1 MNYLYFY
8 GVPFFIIGF
17 SETLIMMAANDGIM
31 LGLFKNPYKILINQ
45 TKALKVHPRRIH
57 IQRPVSSSNDG
68 EGRLFRP
75 GF

>member
-1 MNYLYFY
+1 
-8 GVPFFIIGF
+8 
-17 SETLIMMAANDGIM
+17 MMAANDGIM